1 MKFFWKL
8 FFSII
13 LVTEFFVGISGYVL
27 IYSSFKNAIERE
39 IETAYQENDMLY
51 FSLNQRIT
59 WSVEMSNITLMWG
72 IPEEGTENYE
82 EILTE
87 AMSIQTTDSAITVS
101 FSDAEGQVICGSR
114 KKGFDAEL
122 VKKLGNQERGYE
134 IRKID
139 DDYLIHCARYVK
151 LLNQEYFIENYRD
164 ITEVFD
170 NQAGY
175 IQTFSMIMGLLFLV
189 GGVVIFIISYWLV
202 RPIHLL
208 SQATRRLAE
217 GDDMKLVQVNSRDE
231 IGQLAEDFNRM
242 AGRLSENMEALK
254 DYARRQEMFVG
265 NFDHELKTPL
275 TSIIGYAD
283 MLRSKRMT
291 EEQTVLLA
299 NQIVQE
305 GKRLQVM
312 SEKLMQLTVLKRRD
326 FKLRRVSAKYF
337 LTSVYDT
344 VFPAMQADGI
354 RFIGEIQ
361 DGKLNIEPDL
371 MKTVCINLLDNAR
384 KAIDGKN
391 GQVILSGKSI
401 KGGYEIS
408 VSDNGCGI
416 PEGELSKI
424 TEAFYMV
431 DKARSRGRGGA
442 GLGLAVCMAIME
454 VHQGKISFESV
465 QDMGTC
471 VRVVLVEVNRDDT
484 DQR

>member
-1 MKFFWKL
+1 MRFFWKL

-27 IYSSFKNAIERE
+27 IYSSFKNSMERE
-39 IETAYQENDMLY
+39 VETAWQENDMLC
-51 FSLNQRIT
+51 FSLNQGLT
-59 WSVEMSNITLMWG
+59 WSMEMTNMSLIWG
-72 IPEEGTENYE
+72 TPGDEGGNYKDV
-82 EILTE
+82 LTQ
-87 AMSIQTTDSAITVS
+87 ALTIQTSEGVIPFT
-101 FSDAEGQVICGSR
+101 FSDAGGELICGSR

-122 VKKLGNQERGYE
+122 VKGLNIQEKGYE

-139 DDYLIHCARYVK
+139 NQYMIHCARPVRI
-151 LLNQEYFIENYRD
+151 LNEDFFVENYRD
-164 ITEVFD
+164 ITGIFE

-175 IQTFSMIMGLLFLV
+175 IRTFSMIMGLLFLV

-202 RPIHLL
+202 RPIRLL
-208 SQATRRLAE
+208 SQATRRLAD
-217 GDDMKLVQVNSRDE
+217 GNDMKPVKVNSRDE

-242 AGRLSENMEALK
+242 AARLEENMEALK

-283 MLRSKRMT
+283 MLRSKRVT

-312 SEKLMQLTVLKRRD
+312 SEKLMQLTVLKRQD
-326 FKLRRVSAKYF
+326 FKIRRVSARHF

-344 VFPAMQADGI
+344 VYPAMQADGI
-354 RFIGEIQ
+354 RFIAEIQ
-361 DGKLNIEPDL
+361 EGKLFIEPDL

-384 KAIDGKN
+384 KAIDGTG
-391 GQVILSGKSI
+391 GQVILSGKKV

-416 PEGELSKI
+416 PAEELSKI
-424 TEAFYMV
+424 SEAFYMV

-442 GLGLAVCMAIME
+442 GLGLAVCTAIME
-454 VHQGKISFESV
+454 VHHGKMYFESTRGA
-465 QDMGTC
+465 GTC
-471 VRVVLVEVNRDDT
+471 VRVFLAEVDGRET
-484 DQR
+484 D

>member
-87 AMSIQTTDSAITVS
+87 AMSMQTTDSAITVS

-114 KKGFDAEL
+114 KKGFDTAL

-291 EEQTVLLA
+291 EEQMVLLA

>member
-72 IPEEGTENYE
+72 IPKEGTENYE
-82 EILTE
+82 EILAE
-87 AMSIQTTDSAITVS
+87 AMSIQTTDSAISVS

-114 KKGFDAEL
+114 KKGFDASL

-151 LLNQEYFIENYRD
+151 LLNQDYFIENYRD

-217 GDDMKLVQVNSRDE
+217 GDDMRPVQVNSRDE

-442 GLGLAVCMAIME
+442 GLGLAVCTAIME
-454 VHQGKISFESV
+454 VHRGKISFESV
-465 QDMGTC
+465 QDVGTC
-471 VRVVLVEVNRDDT
+471 VRVDLVEVNRDDT

>member
-59 WSVEMSNITLMWG
+59 WSVEMSNMTFKWG
-72 IPEEGTENYE
+72 ILEEEMDYKE
-82 EILTE
+82 LLTE
-87 AMSIQTTDSAITVS
+87 AMSIQTTDGVISFS
-101 FSDAEGQVICGSR
+101 FSDVEGEVICGSR
-114 KKGFDAEL
+114 KKGFDDGL
-122 VKKLGNQERGYE
+122 VKKLGTQERGYE

-139 DDYLIHCARYVK
+139 DGYMIHCARYVK
-151 LLNQEYFIENYRD
+151 LLNEDYFIENFRD
-164 ITEVFD
+164 ITEVFE

-175 IQTFSMIMGLLFLV
+175 TRTFSIIMGLLFLV

-202 RPIHLL
+202 RPIRLL
-208 SQATRRLAE
+208 SQATRCLAE
-217 GDDMKLVQVNSRDE
+217 GDDMKPVRVNSRDE

-242 AGRLSENMEALK
+242 ADRLSENMEALK

-283 MLRSKRMT
+283 MLRSKRMS

-299 NQIVQE
+299 DQIVQE

-312 SEKLMQLTVLKRRD
+312 SEKLMQLTVLKRQD
-326 FKLRRVSAKYF
+326 FKLRTVSAKCF

-361 DGKLNIEPDL
+361 DGKLYIEPDL

-391 GQVILSGKSI
+391 GQVVLSGKNV

-416 PEGELSKI
+416 PEEELSKI

-431 DKARSRGRGGA
+431 DKARSRGWGGA
-442 GLGLAVCMAIME
+442 GLGLAVCTAVME
-454 VHQGKISFESV
+454 IHRGKISFESTRGV
-465 QDMGTC
+465 GTC
-471 VRVVLVEVNRDDT
+471 VQVYLAEVDRDDT